1 MSMAPTRQNLIKA
14 IMTNPSLNDDE
25 KSLLV
30 EEFINEINKEYPD
43 LKYHATKQDVT
54 QTELKLTKEIEKV
67 RLEIKELDNK
77 ASKEREKIRLD
88 LTKEIEKVRLE
99 IKELDIKASE
109 EREKIRLEIKD
120 LDKKASEEREKIRL
134 DLTKEIE
141 KVRLEIKE
149 LDVKLTNKISETKTD
164 LIRWVVGVFTLQ
176 TGLLITAIFMMFKLF
191 KGA

>member
-1 MSMAPTRQNLIKA
+1 MSIAPTRRNLIKA
-14 IMTNPSLNDDE
+14 IMTNPSLDDEE

-43 LKYHATKQDVT
+43 LKYHATKQDISE
-54 QTELKLTKEIEKV
+54 TELKLTKEI
-67 RLEIKELDNK
+67 KELDVK
-77 ASKEREKIRLD
+77 SSKEREQ
-88 LTKEIEKVRLE
+88 
-99 IKELDIKASE
+99 
-109 EREKIRLEIKD
+109 
-120 LDKKASEEREKIRL
+120 IRL

-176 TGLLITAIFMMFKLF
+176 TGLLIGAIFTMFKLF
-191 KGA
+191 KG